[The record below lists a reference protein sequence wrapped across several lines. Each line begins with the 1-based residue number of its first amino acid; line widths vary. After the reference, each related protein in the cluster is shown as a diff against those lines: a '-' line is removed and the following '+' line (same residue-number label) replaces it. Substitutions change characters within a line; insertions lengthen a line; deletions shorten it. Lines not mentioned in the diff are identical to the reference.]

1 MCVFCKIVK
10 GEIPCFKI
18 YETDNILAFLD
29 ISQVT
34 QGHTLIIPKKHYE
47 NVFELDF
54 KAASEVFEAVPKISR
69 MLKESL
75 KFEALNV
82 LNNNGAL
89 AGQSVNHFHIH
100 LIPRY
105 QGDELLIRFPER
117 EPDFKKLEETLEK
130 VVGNKA

>member
-34 QGHTLIIPKKHYE
+34 KGHTLIIPKKHYE

-82 LNNNGAL
+82 LNNNGPL
-89 AGQSVNHFHIH
+89 SGQSVNHFHIH

-105 QGDELLIRFPER
+105 PGDELMIRFPEH
-117 EPDFKKLEETLEK
+117 EPDFKKLEETLK
-130 VVGNKA
+130 TIQGNK